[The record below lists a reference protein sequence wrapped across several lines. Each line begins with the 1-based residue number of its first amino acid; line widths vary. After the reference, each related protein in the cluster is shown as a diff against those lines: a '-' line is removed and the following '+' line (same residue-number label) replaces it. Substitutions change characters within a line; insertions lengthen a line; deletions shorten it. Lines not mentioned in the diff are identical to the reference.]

1 MVYFF
6 HRNFDQLKQLARHG
20 CDYKREWK
28 IAVTH
33 FTRENSVSTC
43 SDHEGSHKFQTTAKK
58 KSLLRVGKNSTFP
71 QGKTAN
77 CCHFSEQC
85 EFCFIWSQ
93 KTSWVFSLLGFSIPG
108 VCGEVRAGGEG
119 ELCEERPGLATASSS
134 RFQPP
139 HSRGHKYVTHTWLL
153 FFKQLKIL
161 SGWSGNLHWLHPGKK
176 SKSSNGLAVGWLGLP
191 SSTFLE
197 NMLRHLMVI
206 WKPFT
211 DYIEVIS
218 SIEFLTLLTVSQEY
232 LPTLGSLLSSA
243 VTG

>member
-77 CCHFSEQC
+77 CCHFSERC

-93 KTSWVFSLLGFSIPG
+93 KSSWVFSLLGFSIPG
-108 VCGEVRAGGEG
+108 VCGEVRAWGGGGALWG
-119 ELCEERPGLATASSS
+119 EAGAGHSQ
-134 RFQPP
+134 FQPVP
-139 HSRGHKYVTHTWLL
+139 AAPQQGTAEPLSQAVSASVKAYLSKGKAPLRGWGVRKKAWETALWPPVLEKEVEEEVLEPRSMVWM
-153 FFKQLKIL
+153 
-161 SGWSGNLHWLHPGKK
+161 GWE
-176 SKSSNGLAVGWLGLP
+176 LP
-191 SSTFLE
+191 STGQQVPS
-197 NMLRHLMVI
+197 H
-206 WKPFT
+206 
-211 DYIEVIS
+211 
-218 SIEFLTLLTVSQEY
+218 
-232 LPTLGSLLSSA
+232 LSSEVMQMSFCCLL
-243 VTG
+243 VTSHSKIHLK